1 MHKIAPKK
9 KFGQNFLIDDN
20 ISNKIINLINYDNL
34 NILEIGPG
42 DGKLTSKIINKKPRK
57 LDLIEIDTELVEN
70 LIDKFKDHNFL
81 NVINEDILKY
91 DLKNNYDL
99 VISNLPY
106 NISSQVLIKLSL
118 LREVPNEMILMFQK
132 EFATKLLEDKL
143 NSINSL
149 INCFFK
155 ISLKFHVSK
164 NCYRPIPKVDSS
176 VLTFVKVE
184 NSLLED
190 NEVDKF
196 IEFKRYLF
204 SHKRKSLK
212 NLLKKFKLGSEF
224 NLNLRIEDLELKE
237 LINIFRSINS

>member
-1 MHKIAPKK
+1 MYVKLKK

-20 ISNKIINLINYDNL
+20 ITNKIINLINYDDL

-42 DGKLTSKIINKKPRK
+42 DGKLTSKIINKKPKK
-57 LDLIEIDTELVEN
+57 LDLIEIDTGLVEN

-81 NVINEDILKY
+81 NVINDDILKY

-118 LREVPNEMILMFQK
+118 MRETPNEMILMFQK
-132 EFATKLLEDKL
+132 EFATKLLENKL
-143 NSINSL
+143 NSINSI

-176 VLTFVKVE
+176 VLKFEKL
-184 NSLLED
+184 NKSLIKT
-190 NEVDKF
+190 NEIESF
-196 IEFKRYLF
+196 IKFKRYLF
-204 SHKRKSLK
+204 SYKRKSLR
-212 NLLKKFKLGSEF
+212 NLLKKYKFIENI
-224 NLNLRIEDLELKE
+224 NLNLRAESLKLKE
-237 LINIFRSINS
+237 LIKIFREINS